1 VVFYGNSTT
10 PAIKFAPSLQW
21 AAKKMFFL
29 LQRPFSSIGSYMKKF
44 KA

>member
-1 VVFYGNSTT
+1 ME
-10 PAIKFAPSLQW
+10 IAPRLPSNLRLLFNGP
-21 AAKKMFFL
+21 KKKKKL

>member
-1 VVFYGNSTT
+1 ME
-10 PAIKFAPSLQW
+10 IAPRLPSNLRLLFNGPQ
-21 AAKKMFFL
+21 KKMFFL